1 MKMVYTAAY
10 LNAGSPD
17 GLLEERRIRDRKVAA
32 GAAGEIS
39 FPELTLRGD
48 SYWVSVSSPCYR
60 SAT

>member
-32 GAAGEIS
+32 GAAGEFSSPVLI
-39 FPELTLRGD
+39 FVLTLNR
-48 SYWVSVSSPCYR
+48 
-60 SAT
+60 